1 MFGGGKRRA
10 LHRVSAHTRVRAD
23 GAEVYVGEHSRLSAG
38 RAEPPPPG
46 AIGARSTGAE
56 GQLDLFAP
64 APPTADDTPLTIV
77 PLGG

>member
-38 RAEPPPPG
+38 RSNQPPPA
-46 AIGARSTGAE
+46 AIGARSGNDD
-56 GQLDLFAP
+56 GQLDLFGEATEP
-64 APPTADDTPLTIV
+64 QRPE
-77 PLGG
+77 G